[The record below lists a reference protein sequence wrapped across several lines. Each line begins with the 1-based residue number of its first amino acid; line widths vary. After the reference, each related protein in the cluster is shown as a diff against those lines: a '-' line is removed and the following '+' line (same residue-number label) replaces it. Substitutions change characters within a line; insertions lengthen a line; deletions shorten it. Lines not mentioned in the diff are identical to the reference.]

1 MASGYFYF
9 YTSYITTMIFS
20 NIIIC
25 LEKKKQK
32 LKEYQKNYREANKSR
47 KSAKSRNLIKNA
59 LLYPLQTS
67 TFDDLF
73 SYLYTWSYLNNLTS
87 EIF

>member
-1 MASGYFYF
+1 MSG
-9 YTSYITTMIFS
+9 
-20 NIIIC
+20 
-25 LEKKKQK
+25 EKKQK
-32 LKEYQKNYREANKSR
+32 LKEYQKKYSEANKSR

-73 SYLYTWSYLNNLTS
+73 SYLYARYYLNNLTS
-87 EIF
+87 EMF